1 MVIVIYYNDKQS
13 RKIKRMIDEYPEMT
27 EMINLASAASSQKLD
42 ELEGL
47 LSEKRQSQKSQQ
59 QQQTM
64 LSPSGSAKRN
74 AAAPPSSPSTI
85 IEDVES
91 FRPPPV
97 VSSLSSAV
105 FVEDV
110 EDATAITRT
119 SHNSYYERLSK
130 QITIALSTPIR
141 EMLKILVP
149 SLHAESSPAFN
160 VFNVLYLQYLQLTQ
174 GSSTSSS
181 SSISSSL
188 NRQQKRSR
196 LEEESSGLLTASSS
210 SPSSSFK
217 GGGMLASDQHLPLGG
232 SVSSHSSSKDNTIF
246 SEEEAIHLVPV
257 WRALLVVL
265 FCIFCIS
272 VFASIII
279 FASESLI
286 KSMGVDTSKMGVT
299 LVAFGSEVFL
309 DCVFFQ
315 CCLFTSNRYPIP
327 LVQ

>member
-13 RKIKRMIDEYPEMT
+13 RKIKRLIDEYPEMT

-59 QQQTM
+59 QQQSM
-64 LSPSGSAKRN
+64 QSPSGSAKRN

-149 SLHAESSPAFN
+149 SLHAESSHAFN

-174 GSSTSSS
+174 GSSASSS

-217 GGGMLASDQHLPLGG
+217 GGGMLASDQHLPLG
-232 SVSSHSSSKDNTIF
+232 SVSSHSSSKDNTMF

-309 DCVFFQ
+309 VCVFFR
-315 CCLFTSNRYPIP
+315 CCLFTVNRYPIP